1 MTALPMASE
10 LSETAR
16 GVPDPPTPDN
26 FLDRLTR
33 HIDFAFQPIV
43 SINSGRCYGVEAL
56 MRGWEDTGLKSIDAV
71 LDFAHEHDLLIETD
85 ALLKRAAFEK
95 FSRLTFGRD
104 LRLFFNIDNRLFS
117 SAAYNP
123 RRTVWALERYKLQ
136 PSSVVLEV
144 SERNHLNREAGSY
157 RILEK
162 YRDST
167 VQMALDDFGT
177 GFSGL
182 SLLYDINPEYVKI
195 DRYFISNIDNDHRK
209 KLFVS
214 HVVSLAKTLG
224 IRVVAE
230 GVETAAEFYTCRE
243 IGCDLV
249 QGYLIQRPT
258 RQLSEL
264 RPDYPSV
271 LEMRAADR
279 REQQDSTASARE
291 QLDHAPALDV
301 SMDMDDILD
310 AFRRHPERSFFP
322 FLGDH
327 RQPIGVIRETELKEY
342 IYSPYGRQLL
352 ARKSRDEYLELF
364 VRRCPI
370 ADVHTAIDVIV
381 EQYSVSPSRDGV
393 LITDDGAYLGVL
405 SAEALVLAVQER
417 NLELARD
424 QNPLTKLPGNPSIER
439 FLNELEATDC
449 RTALLYFD
457 LDNFKVFNDAYGF
470 RLGDR
475 VLRMFA
481 EILQKNFAMLG
492 AFIGHIGGD
501 DFFVAVQD
509 EPYAEIAR
517 AAQRVLDDF
526 RSSVES
532 LYSEG
537 DRQAGYLVSLD
548 RRGRPAE
555 FPLLSASSAL
565 LNVDRRTGD
574 RTEYAFLSI
583 ITSLKEQAKHCGNAI
598 AAASAL

>member
-1 MTALPMASE
+1 MTAFPMASE
-10 LSETAR
+10 LKDTTRAEP
-16 GVPDPPTPDN
+16 GPPNPAN
-26 FLDRLTR
+26 FVDRLAR
-33 HIDFAFQPIV
+33 HIDYAFQPIV

-56 MRGWEDTGLKSIDAV
+56 MRGWEDTGVNSIDAV

-95 FSRLTFGRD
+95 FSRLPFGRD

-157 RILEK
+157 QVLEK

-182 SLLYDINPEYVKI
+182 SLLYDTNPEYVKI
-195 DRYFISNIDNDHRK
+195 DRYFISNIDKDRRK

-230 GVETAAEFYTCRE
+230 GVETTAELYTCRE
-243 IGCDLV
+243 IGCDLA

-271 LEMRAADR
+271 LEMHAADR
-279 REQQDSTASARE
+279 RKKHETATSVHE

-301 SMDMDDILD
+301 SMNMVDILD

-322 FLGDH
+322 FLGENRH
-327 RQPIGVIRETELKEY
+327 PIGIIRETELKEY
-342 IYSPYGRQLL
+342 IYSPYGRDLL
-352 ARKSRDEYLELF
+352 ARKRREEYLELF
-364 VRRCPI
+364 VRRCPV
-370 ADVHTAIDVIV
+370 ADVHTAIDLIL
-381 EQYSVSPSRDGV
+381 EQYSVTPSRDGV
-393 LITDDGAYLGVL
+393 VITDDGAYLGVL

-439 FLNELEATDC
+439 FINELKVSDC

-509 EPYAEIAR
+509 EPYPVIAQTAR
-517 AAQRVLDDF
+517 HVLDDF
-526 RSSVES
+526 RSSAES

-537 DRQAGYLVSLD
+537 DRQAGYLVGLD
-548 RRGRPAE
+548 RRGRRTE

-565 LNVDRRTGD
+565 LSVDRHTRD
-574 RTEYAFLSI
+574 RSEYAFLSV
-583 ITSLKEQAKHCGNAI
+583 ITLLKEQAKHYGNTVS
-598 AAASAL
+598 AASAL